1 MRSGTRQRPHGGQD
15 RRVLRDRHGTAEV
28 AGAVRVAGQL
38 QFHLQNF
45 LLSLAEKVVAAGGIC
60 ERTRVTELHDGSR
73 CRLSGEGGLTVEAR
87 DAVVATHY
95 PVFDRTLLFTR
106 LKPRRELVIAAP
118 VRPEDAPAG
127 IYITPDDGVCSMR
140 SAPYEEGRRLLIV
153 TGESFEPGAGKYG
166 RGSRASTPG
175 PGSEYR
181 GPRRRIPPIA
191 GQRRTTTRA
200 ITCRTSDTPTLALS
214 TSLWPRASAAGA

>member
-1 MRSGTRQRPHGGQD
+1 M
-15 RRVLRDRHGTAEV
+15 

-38 QFHLQNF
+38 QFHLRNF

-73 CRLSGEGGLTVEAR
+73 CRLSVEGGLTVEAR

-118 VRPEDAPAG
+118 VRREDVPAG
-127 IYITPDDGVCSMR
+127 MYITPDGVRSMR
-140 SAPYEEGRRLLIV
+140 IAPYEEGRRLLIV

-166 RGSRASTPG
+166 RGSRC
-175 PGSEYR
+175 
-181 GPRRRIPPIA
+181 RRRLNRDP
-191 GQRRTTTRA
+191 
-200 ITCRTSDTPTLALS
+200 L
-214 TSLWPRASAAGA
+214 GADQI